1 MTLKRLMLIDNL
13 KQFSIPLK
21 KKEGLLTTKNNSKN
35 SQKINGD
42 EFEIAFY

>member
-1 MTLKRLMLIDNL
+1 MTLRRLIKRDNP
-13 KQFSIPLK
+13 KQFSMPLK

-35 SQKINGD
+35 SQKINVD